1 MSDSARQPFE
11 LDGEFLG
18 FAGHAE
24 KPKYLHLGCEER
36 VVQVKLAKNLRS
48 LLAASLQPGTSLR
61 VTGIA
66 KLERRSGQ
74 LSLKAERVAL
84 LSESDGASVDAE
96 LSIASGSDRIL
107 ILVCQKSKC
116 RKRGG
121 QRIYEA
127 LEAAVR
133 DRGLQAQVT
142 LKSSG
147 CLKRCSS
154 APNLVAGKQRYKSV
168 RLEDVPA
175 IVGEYCVL

>member
-11 LDGEFLG
+11 LDGEFIG
-18 FAGHAE
+18 FVGHTE
-24 KPKYLHLGCEER
+24 KPKYIHLGCEER
-36 VVQVKLAKNLRS
+36 VMQVKLAKNLRS
-48 LLAASLQPGTSLR
+48 LLATTLEPGTRLR
-61 VTGIA
+61 VSGRA
-66 KLERRSGQ
+66 KLERRNGQ

-84 LSESDGASVDAE
+84 LSESDGTSVDAE
-96 LSIASGSDRIL
+96 LSTTPGSDRIK

-127 LEAAVR
+127 IEAAVR

-154 APNLVAGKQRYKSV
+154 APNLLAGKQRYKSV
-168 RLEDVPA
+168 RLKDVSA
-175 IVGEYCVL
+175 ILGEYCVI

>member
-1 MSDSARQPFE
+1 MSGSHRQPFQ

-18 FAGHAE
+18 FVGQSE
-24 KPKYLHLGCEER
+24 KLKYFHLACEEE
-36 VVQVKLAKNLRS
+36 VLQIKLAKNLRS
-48 LLAASLQPGTSLR
+48 LLGPSLQPGQPLR

-66 KLERRSGQ
+66 KLSQHSGQ
-74 LSLKAERVAL
+74 LSLKAERLKL
-84 LSESDGASVDAE
+84 LSECLEASVNNE
-96 LSIASGSDRIL
+96 FGQPESDRVN

-116 RKRGG
+116 RRRGSR
-121 QRIYEA
+121 RIYAA

-133 DRGLQAQVT
+133 DRGLQAQIV
-142 LKSSG
+142 LNSSG

-175 IVGEYCVL
+175 IVGEYCVR